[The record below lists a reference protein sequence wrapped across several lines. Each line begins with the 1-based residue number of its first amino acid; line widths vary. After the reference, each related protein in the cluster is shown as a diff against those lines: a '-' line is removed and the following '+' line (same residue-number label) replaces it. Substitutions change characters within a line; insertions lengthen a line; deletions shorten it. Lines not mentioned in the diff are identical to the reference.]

1 MTVKHS
7 FLKISIDRDMYRLLI
22 QNMDEYA
29 HVEATSMGIS
39 IHGHMLNK
47 SPMQVQTQTC
57 TISRKCSPCTTC
69 PDCLL
74 PYLCFLH
81 IFIIPHTIIAHVC
94 FNKKDV
100 LKKVCRRNLQDV
112 LQLLQGQAVAG
123 KRKRLRDQ
131 KGIPKNSF
139 IRKIATP
146 RINKYKLSHTQ
157 YKHPECPS
165 PTHKSGKSS
174 NSSSLIMMVLKE
186 EKKIMSWSSK
196 KSKVSSFQ
204 KFGISWELRAMKAKA
219 KKKLYSEL

>member
-139 IRKIATP
+139 IRNTQQQELININYHTHNTNIQNVQVQ
-146 RINKYKLSHTQ
+146 RINLANRRT
-157 YKHPECPS
+157 
-165 PTHKSGKSS
+165 
-174 NSSSLIMMVLKE
+174 VLR
-186 EKKIMSWSSK
+186 W
-196 KSKVSSFQ
+196 
-204 KFGISWELRAMKAKA
+204 
-219 KKKLYSEL
+219 